1 MEEQTTVYA
10 TNRFVPTLDH
20 YRQAYS
26 EMLKRSTLLFAGAV
40 ALMAAI
46 FAVSVLLSDK
56 PLFSTGN
63 IFPLAA
69 LGVAA
74 IIVAVQAVLMPGIYA
89 NTAMKRMTEAFGGP
103 GALTTKIVTGGITV
117 HNAANDNLNAMP
129 FVSFTRFTETRDLLL
144 LRTNARQTV
153 MVAKTGFEDGCTEAE
168 FKTLM
173 QQNCP
178 NAKAKWRN

>member
-74 IIVAVQAVLMPGIYA
+74 IIVAVQAVVFIVASL
-89 NTAMKRMTEAFGGP
+89 FGGLI
-103 GALTTKIVTGGITV
+103 GRRA
-117 HNAANDNLNAMP
+117 
-129 FVSFTRFTETRDLLL
+129 
-144 LRTNARQTV
+144 
-153 MVAKTGFEDGCTEAE
+153 
-168 FKTLM
+168 
-173 QQNCP
+173 
-178 NAKAKWRN
+178 